1 MLCCSV
7 SVIIYQASW
16 TLGKYSTGLVK
27 RVDLRSTYI
36 IAAFS
41 PSRLWGSLGEISP
54 EKKVSLIEED
64 YFLRLRNCGTCQ
76 SI

>member
-7 SVIIYQASW
+7 SVSIYQASW
-16 TLGKYSTGLVK
+16 TLRKYLAGLVK

-36 IAAFS
+36 IAAIS
-41 PSRLWGSLGEISP
+41 PSRLRGTLAEISP
-54 EKKVSLIEED
+54 EKKFSFIEED
-64 YFLRLRNCGTCQ
+64 YFVRLRNCETCH